1 MSVLARERTI
11 SKLEFYM
18 NARRLYKKLLFLMVR
33 DFGVKPRA
41 REPTFYTKGWSG
53 EDKETFLTITRKYG
67 ITRIVDDY
75 PLWIIEM
82 LKNELSSNSSDVG
95 DYKMVKIYEARIQGE
110 TDPYDANTLIA
121 ARKKIRD
128 QINELQAELEK
139 L

>member
-1 MSVLARERTI
+1 MDSQEI
-11 SKLEFYM
+11 M
-18 NARRLYKKLLFLMVR
+18 
-33 DFGVKPRA
+33 
-41 REPTFYTKGWSG
+41 TK
-53 EDKETFLTITRKYG
+53 
-67 ITRIVDDY
+67 
-75 PLWIIEM
+75 IEM

-128 QINELQAELEK
+128 QINELQKELEE

>member
-1 MSVLARERTI
+1 MDNQEI
-11 SKLEFYM
+11 M
-18 NARRLYKKLLFLMVR
+18 
-33 DFGVKPRA
+33 
-41 REPTFYTKGWSG
+41 TK
-53 EDKETFLTITRKYG
+53 
-67 ITRIVDDY
+67 
-75 PLWIIEM
+75 IEM

-128 QINELQAELEK
+128 QINELQKELEE